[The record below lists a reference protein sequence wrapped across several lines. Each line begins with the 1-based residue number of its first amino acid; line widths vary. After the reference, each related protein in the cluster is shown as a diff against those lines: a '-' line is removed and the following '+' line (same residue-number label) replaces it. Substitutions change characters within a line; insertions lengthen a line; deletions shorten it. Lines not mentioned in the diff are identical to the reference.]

1 MIEIFIILLGALVV
15 SGGPG
20 NKEKQLVCP
29 IEIVQDGKLV
39 LIEGDCDEIVK
50 QSVAPPPCADCGP
63 PPPCDNCGPG
73 PDPEKVKSDN
83 SDANGKGG
91 NKHNRYDKT
100 YHGTEVAENKK
111 ST

>member
-39 LIEGDCDEIVK
+39 RIEGDCDEVLK
-50 QSVAPPPCADCGP
+50 QSVTPPTPCVD
-63 PPPCDNCGPG
+63 CGPG
-73 PDPEKVKSDN
+73 PDPVKAKSDN

-91 NKHNRYDKT
+91 NKHDRADKDQPAQ
-100 YHGTEVAENKK
+100 EIAENKK
-111 ST
+111 ELK